1 MSILA
6 GFVDH
11 GYLRAEGARALKF
24 DRRKART
31 NAAAVVQWIRR
42 CGEPGSHVAVVPG
55 GVGSRFL
62 RAYWYDGA
70 FDPSDRRRANQ
81 EQFLA
86 AIAAQEGIQLRLGHI
101 QEVKPAW
108 QHALRK
114 ALEAMGV
121 DERDFQKHF
130 ALQPELRQKGVDTR
144 ITLDLVRLA
153 QRRAFD
159 AAVLIAGDRDLAEAV
174 RVAQD
179 EGVLIT
185 VASPALHTVAREPP
199 GVGRPSDRDP
209 RRAACHDAR
218 RPPPREP
225 GSHLKTQ
232 SA

>member
-1 MSILA
+1 MPTFA

-24 DRRKART
+24 DRQSTRT
-31 NAAAVVQWIRR
+31 SAAAVVQWIKR
-42 CGEPGSHVAVVPG
+42 CSEPDSHVGLGA
-55 GVGSRFL
+55 RFL
-62 RAYWYDGA
+62 RTYWYDGA
-70 FDPSDRRRANQ
+70 FDPSDRRCASQ

-114 ALEAMGV
+114 ALEAVGV
-121 DERDFQKHF
+121 EESDFQKHF
-130 ALQPELRQKGVDTR
+130 ALRPELRQKGVDTR

-159 AAVLIAGDRDLAEAV
+159 TAVLIAGDRDLAEAV

-185 VASPALHTVAREPP
+185 VASPALKTVAREL
-199 GVGRPSDRDP
+199 
-209 RRAACHDAR
+209 
-218 RPPPREP
+218 RELADHLIEISNEDLAEMLE
-225 GSHLKTQ
+225 SHPYVSRQ
-232 SA
+232 HAG

>member
-1 MSILA
+1 MTLA

-11 GYLRAEGARALKF
+11 GYLRAEGARVLKL
-24 DRRKART
+24 DRRRART
-31 NAAAVVQWIRR
+31 NAASVVKWIKE
-42 CGEPGSHVAVVPG
+42 CGAPGSRAATAPDP
-55 GVGSRFL
+55 SDARFL

-70 FDPSDRRRANQ
+70 FDPGDVRRANQ
-81 EQFLA
+81 QQFLA

-101 QEVKPAW
+101 QEIKPAW

-114 ALEAMGV
+114 ALEAIGV
-121 DERDFQKHF
+121 DESDFQKHF
-130 ALQPELRQKGVDTR
+130 ELRPELRQKGVDTR

-185 VASPALHTVAREPP
+185 IAGPALHTVAKELRELADHLIEIPH
-199 GVGRPSDRDP
+199 DRLAGMLEGDK
-209 RRAACHDAR
+209 AR
-218 RPPPREP
+218 QR
-225 GSHLKTQ
+225 TV
-232 SA
+232 

>member
-1 MSILA
+1 MTTLA

-11 GYLRAEGARALKF
+11 GYLRAEGARALKL

-31 NAAAVVQWIRR
+31 NAAAVVQWIKG
-42 CGEPGSHVAVVPG
+42 CGEPGSQATTGPSAG
-55 GVGSRFL
+55 DARFL

-70 FDPSDRRRANQ
+70 FDPGDRRRANQ

-114 ALEAMGV
+114 ALEAVGV
-121 DERDFQKHF
+121 DESSFQKHF
-130 ALQPELRQKGVDTR
+130 ELRPELRQKGVDTR

-179 EGVLIT
+179 EGALIT
-185 VASPALHTVAREPP
+185 VASPALNTVARELRELADHLIEIPNDQLATMLE
-199 GVGRPSDRDP
+199 GHG
-209 RRAACHDAR
+209 AR
-218 RPPPREP
+218 QR
-225 GSHLKTQ
+225 TV
-232 SA
+232 

>member
-1 MSILA
+1 MTLA

-11 GYLRAEGARALKF
+11 GYLRAEGARALKL

-31 NAAAVVQWIRR
+31 NAASVVQWIKE
-42 CGEPGSHVAVVPG
+42 CGEPDSQIAAAPG
-55 GVGSRFL
+55 AGDARFL

-70 FDPSDRRRANQ
+70 FDPGDRRRANQ
-81 EQFLA
+81 QQFLA

-101 QEVKPAW
+101 QEIKPAW

-114 ALEAMGV
+114 ALEAVGV
-121 DERDFQKHF
+121 DESDFQKHF
-130 ALQPELRQKGVDTR
+130 ELRPELRQKGVDTR

-185 VASPALHTVAREPP
+185 VASPALNTVAKELRELADHLIEI
-199 GVGRPSDRDP
+199 PSDQLATMLEDHGARQ
-209 RRAACHDAR
+209 RAV
-218 RPPPREP
+218 
-225 GSHLKTQ
+225 
-232 SA
+232 